1 MDFAGSKL
9 ALFVGDQVVALL
21 RDDLPHIAFADH
33 WDLPGGFAEAGERP
47 ETCAIRETYEEV
59 GAVLR
64 AAQLRLQAYY
74 PRPVGTVAFF
84 TAHLPANAA
93 RGLRLGDEGQRMEL
107 MTADAFITHARAVP
121 HLQDWLAAYL
131 RGPTP
136 TAPR

>member
-47 ETCAIRETYEEV
+47 EACAIRETYEEV
-59 GAVLR
+59 GAILR
-64 AAQLRLQAYY
+64 AEQLRLQACY

-84 TAHLPANAA
+84 AAHLPADAA
-93 RGLRLGDEGQRMEL
+93 RGLRLGDEGQRMAL
-107 MTADAFITHARAVP
+107 MTAEAFITHTRAVP

-131 RGPTP
+131 RGMGGPT
-136 TAPR
+136 